1 MEQIGISKD
10 KVENLFIVENA
21 PTLNYELRPLKPR
34 KDDKI
39 HLSYVGTFQKKIRG
53 IEHLLQLVKQDNRF
67 VLDIAG
73 TGDEL
78 DSVVKEYAAECNRII
93 FHGKVL
99 YDEALELMHN
109 SDFIVALYYLS
120 ITVHKYA
127 SPNKFHE
134 SLFLGRPIITSKDT
148 LVGARVEAANTGYVV
163 DDTLEGLASVF
174 DGYGTESYLIKYR
187 EKCKNCGQLWENNY
201 KNYRTQWMEG
211 EYIKLIRRLAGK

>member
-1 MEQIGISKD
+1 M
-10 KVENLFIVENA
+10 
-21 PTLNYELRPLKPR
+21 
-34 KDDKI
+34 
-39 HLSYVGTFQKKIRG
+39 GTFQKKIRG

-120 ITVHKYA
+120 IPVHKYA